1 MDLAHLA
8 RYPFLPQAAEHVA
21 AEGPALEELLSERV
35 YAPARARGRERLRA
49 AIEEAKLPEVALN
62 RASPPRELLED
73 LLSYVYARILVSALA
88 DAYVVRRHALAE
100 ALRVGGF
107 LAHEEEPA
115 AVEAAARVLGLG
127 FERDG
132 EGQFRAHFTDYL
144 KNAVHLK
151 DLEWKLVSQPLSRGV
166 VRMEPRT
173 AARLLQEGLRRRIET
188 ELPKPLPPEVFK
200 AVEPDLVPL
209 REALR
214 IRKESMPVEGFGA
227 VELALIPPC
236 MQHILGQLQRGE
248 NVAHSGRFALTS
260 FLHTIGMGPEDIMKL
275 FSQAP
280 DFREDLTRYQVEHI
294 TGVTSG
300 TTYSPP
306 GCQAMQTFGIC
317 YNADDTCRS
326 RKKDGNLRVTHPLHY
341 YRYYKEA
348 HDAVAPLLA
357 AVPIDGHEKMRRLA
371 AHHYPYLKRLQELGK
386 EPHLAGVTLAD
397 ALRIVE
403 DLKLP
408 IPVSGEGDAR
418 KLVFDEN
425 ERYALLE
432 LLDSNAM
439 RLAVARKA
447 PPPGPAPAPSP
458 PTQRS

>member
-8 RYPFLPQAAEHVA
+8 RYPFLPQAADHVA
-21 AEGPALEELLSERV
+21 REGPALEELLSERV
-35 YAPARARGRERLRA
+35 YAPARARGRERLLY
-49 AIEEAKLPEVALN
+49 AIEEARLPDVKLD
-62 RASPPRELLED
+62 RASPPRDLLED
-73 LLSYVYARILVSALA
+73 LLSYVYARILVCAIG

-107 LAHEEEPA
+107 LGQEDDPA

-127 FERDG
+127 FEGDAQ
-132 EGQFRAHFTDYL
+132 GQFRAHFTDFL

-151 DLEWKLVSQPLSRGV
+151 DLEWKLVRQPLSRGMV
-166 VRMEPRT
+166 TMEPAT

-188 ELPKPLPPEVFK
+188 ELPKPLSPEVVK
-200 AVEPDLVPL
+200 AVEPDLAPL

-260 FLHTIGMGPEDIMKL
+260 FLNAIGMGSEDIMKL

-326 RKKDGNLRVTHPLHY
+326 RKKDGGLRVTHPIHY
-341 YRYYKEA
+341 YRYFHEA
-348 HDAVAPLLA
+348 SDALAPLLA
-357 AVPIDGHEKMRRLA
+357 VVPIEGHEKMRKLA
-371 AHHYPYLKRLQELGK
+371 ANYYPFLKRLQDLGK
-386 EPHLAGVTLAD
+386 EPHLAGVTPED
-397 ALRIVE
+397 AFRIVA
-403 DLKLP
+403 DLQIP
-408 IPVSGEGDAR
+408 IAVAGEGETR

-425 ERYALLE
+425 DRYALLE

-439 RLAVARKA
+439 RLAVARRGPPVPA
-447 PPPGPAPAPSP
+447 APPGPP
-458 PTQRS
+458 PQG